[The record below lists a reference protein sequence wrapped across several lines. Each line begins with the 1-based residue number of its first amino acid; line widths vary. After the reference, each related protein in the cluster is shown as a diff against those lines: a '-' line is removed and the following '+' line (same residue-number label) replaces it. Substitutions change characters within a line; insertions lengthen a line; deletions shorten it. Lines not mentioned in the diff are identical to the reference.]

1 MLVFEVNRRD
11 KKVFNIIAVIM
22 IRNAA
27 QPISV
32 YYVQSLIDK
41 TSTTGVSSMANDGKE
56 LSSVMV
62 YENAASSQL

>member
-1 MLVFEVNRRD
+1 MT
-11 KKVFNIIAVIM
+11 
-22 IRNAA
+22 RNAA